1 MFLAEVWDVM
11 HEVELSWTC
20 EIHDLVSLLRR
31 VLGTCDLAC
40 PEGAWQSRQL

>member
-20 EIHDLVSLLRR
+20 EIHDLVFSSE
-31 VLGTCDLAC
+31 
-40 PEGAWQSRQL
+40 EGARHV